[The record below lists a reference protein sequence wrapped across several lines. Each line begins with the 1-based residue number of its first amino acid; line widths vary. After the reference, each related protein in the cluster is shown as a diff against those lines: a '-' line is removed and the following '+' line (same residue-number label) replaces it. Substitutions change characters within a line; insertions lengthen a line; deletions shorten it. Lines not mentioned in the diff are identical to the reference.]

1 MNDVLSESELLRKC
15 LNEGDGVVWEL
26 FVRRYAKLIWGTL
39 RKTFLSYSFR
49 HTEED
54 LEDIF
59 NAVFVS
65 LLDNDFKKLRQ
76 FRSENSCS
84 LSTWL
89 TIIASRTAID
99 HMRQDKS
106 QLFVETKDGERD
118 IYESI
123 PASEKSI
130 EHLFI
135 EKQRDERLNAA
146 ITQLGAQDSL
156 IIRLVLEKGLSPE
169 EIAVIMGI
177 SAETVYSRKNRLAEK
192 LKKSVGVL

>member
-1 MNDVLSESELLRKC
+1 MNEALSENELLRKC

-65 LLDNDFKKLRQ
+65 LLENDFRKLRQ
-76 FRSENSCS
+76 FRNENSCS

-99 HMRQDKS
+99 HIRQDRS
-106 QLFVETKDGERD
+106 HLFRETADGERD
-118 IYESI
+118 IYETI
-123 PASEKSI
+123 PASEKSF
-130 EHLFI
+130 EHLLVH
-135 EKQRDERLNAA
+135 KQLDERLKAA
-146 ITQLGAQDSL
+146 IAELGAQDRL
-156 IIRLVLEKGLSPE
+156 IIRLILEKGLTPE
-169 EIAVIMGI
+169 ETAGI
-177 SAETVYSRKNRLAEK
+177 LGLSAETVYSRKSRLTER
-192 LKKSVGVL
+192 LKKSVAAM

>member
-26 FVRRYAKLIWGTL
+26 FVRRYAKLIWGAL
-39 RKTFLSYSFR
+39 SKTFLSYSFR

-65 LLDNDFKKLRQ
+65 LLDNDFRKLRQ
-76 FRSENSCS
+76 FRNENSCS

-99 HMRQDKS
+99 HMRQDRS
-106 QLFVETKDGERD
+106 HLYTETTEGGRD
-118 IYESI
+118 IYETI
-123 PASEKSI
+123 PASEKSF
-130 EHLFI
+130 EHLII
-135 EKQRDERLNAA
+135 EKQRDERLKAA
-146 ITQLGAQDSL
+146 IAQLGAQDRL
-156 IIRLVLEKGLSPE
+156 IMRLVLEKGFSPE
-169 EIAVIMGI
+169 ETAVIMGI

-192 LKKSVGVL
+192 LKKSVGVV